1 MLKIGLTGGIGSGKT
16 TVAKVFEHLGVPV
29 FYADLE
35 AKKCMQSDP
44 TLIKQLKATFGND
57 IYIDKKLQK
66 DRLASII
73 FNDNTA
79 LHTINRLV
87 HPAVQKV
94 FKDWCLT
101 QNTYYVLKEAAI
113 LFESGSDKEL
123 DQIVCV
129 SAKNDLRKKRIM
141 QRDNVT
147 ESQVLERMSKQWH
160 QSRKIALADFHIS
173 NDEKQ
178 LLIPQVLE
186 VHALILKQSV

>member
-16 TVAKVFEHLGVPV
+16 TVAQVFEQLGVPV

-35 AKKCMQSDP
+35 AKKYMQSDVV
-44 TLIKQLKATFGND
+44 LIKQLKVNFGND
-57 IYIDKKLQK
+57 IYVDGKLQK

-73 FNDNTA
+73 FNNDSA

-87 HPAVQKV
+87 HPVVQKE
-94 FKDWCLT
+94 FKDWYLT
-101 QNTYYVLKEAAI
+101 QNTSYVLKESAI

-123 DQIVCV
+123 DQIICV
-129 SAKNDLRKKRIM
+129 SAHNKIRIQRIK
-141 QRDNVT
+141 QRDKVT
-147 ESQVLERMSKQWH
+147 ELKVLERMSKQWE
-160 QSRKIALADFHIS
+160 QSRKIMLADFHIV

-186 VHALILKQSV
+186 VHSSLLKQSV